1 MRCENSASACFQI
14 VYSHIFTK
22 GAVYALFSKWRA
34 NTSLR
39 PQLGILSHYCRL
51 KVSTTFFFL
60 HFSNF
65 AMLFAK
71 HRYGASVLE
80 GVFVGLD
87 PGISSPLSVPFVCA
101 GPVCP
106 CGGMCMT
113 YHVKW
118 RFPKTV
124 LFPNHV
130 IWIRVILTPILR
142 IIASQ
147 GEIANG
153 PECPESVA
161 NFGRNK
167 GQHGNIGGRTG
178 CQTSTWAFNWT
189 QSVFAIMKHGLPEHI
204 EWVTKKCSPLAPK
217 CYRTLIIGGVKCKL
231 QWRCAHAHRRECIF
245 WRNVQVR
252 TLSKK
257 HMSNFMLK
265 WRLRCEHYGKD
276 HAE

>member
-1 MRCENSASACFQI
+1 MRCENSASACF
-14 VYSHIFTK
+14 SNCIFTYIHQGCILRVVFKVACQYQPQASVGHFVTLLSVK
-22 GAVYALFSKWRA
+22 GFNYV
-34 NTSLR
+34 
-39 PQLGILSHYCRL
+39 
-51 KVSTTFFFL
+51 FFFL

-178 CQTSTWAFNWT
+178 CQTSTWAFN
-189 QSVFAIMKHGLPEHI
+189 
-204 EWVTKKCSPLAPK
+204 
-217 CYRTLIIGGVKCKL
+217 
-231 QWRCAHAHRRECIF
+231 
-245 WRNVQVR
+245 
-252 TLSKK
+252 
-257 HMSNFMLK
+257 
-265 WRLRCEHYGKD
+265 
-276 HAE
+276 

>member
-1 MRCENSASACFQI
+1 MCCENSASACF
-14 VYSHIFTK
+14 SNCIFTK

-51 KVSTTFFFL
+51 SGLRFQLRVLFSF

-65 AMLFAK
+65 AMLFPK

-153 PECPESVA
+153 SECPESVA

-178 CQTSTWAFNWT
+178 CQKSTRAFN
-189 QSVFAIMKHGLPEHI
+189 
-204 EWVTKKCSPLAPK
+204 
-217 CYRTLIIGGVKCKL
+217 
-231 QWRCAHAHRRECIF
+231 
-245 WRNVQVR
+245 
-252 TLSKK
+252 
-257 HMSNFMLK
+257 
-265 WRLRCEHYGKD
+265 
-276 HAE
+276 